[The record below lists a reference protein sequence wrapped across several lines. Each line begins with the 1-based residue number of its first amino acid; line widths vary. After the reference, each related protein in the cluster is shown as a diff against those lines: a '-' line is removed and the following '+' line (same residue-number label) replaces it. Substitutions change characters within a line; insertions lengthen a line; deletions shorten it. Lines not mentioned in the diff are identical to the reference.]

1 VARVRPAGNSCLG
14 SPHTKKQ
21 KKERSKKQKKEKAK
35 KGTGK
40 AKKKEES

>member
-21 KKERSKKQKKEKAK
+21 KKERSKKQKSKK